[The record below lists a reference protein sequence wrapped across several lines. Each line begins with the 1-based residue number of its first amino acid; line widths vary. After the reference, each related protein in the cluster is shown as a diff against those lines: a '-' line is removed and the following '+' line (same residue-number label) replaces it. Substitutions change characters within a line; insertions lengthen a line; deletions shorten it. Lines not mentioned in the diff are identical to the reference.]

1 MQVIVA
7 EGREGG
13 LRSRVRH
20 FLNYWFLDCWSEETF
35 VRDFLLWHIFLD
47 LILNMAELK

>member
-20 FLNYWFLDCWSEETF
+20 FLDLGFLYCRSEETL